1 MINDELPEE
10 NTNEEPKKDSDQN
23 DSDQNSS
30 VSQKT
35 SQEENEIFEILQNS
49 DQVKGQGLLLD
60 PFGQFK
66 TEDELKRFAF
76 GDIDDPE
83 KKYDVYYHGIEKLL
97 KLYPKPV
104 DKIGKKA
111 FKIIREEKN
120 IFLNRG
126 KKLVKGFRKGDAR
139 MAFIP
144 DMEAAANI
152 IQSNY
157 LTGGNLFELFMAFR
171 EENIKLGYFKT
182 VSDKQN

>member
-10 NTNEEPKKDSDQN
+10 NTNEEPENNTDEN
-23 DSDQNSS
+23 PNET
-30 VSQKT
+30 QKT
-35 SQEENEIFEILQNS
+35 TQEENEIFEIIQNS
-49 DQVKGQGLLLD
+49 EQAKGQILLLD
-60 PFGQFK
+60 PFGEFK

-104 DKIGKKA
+104 DKTGKKA

-126 KKLVKGFRKGDAR
+126 KKLIKGFRRGDAR
-139 MAFIP
+139 MAYIP
-144 DMEAAANI
+144 DMETAANI

-157 LTGGNLFELFMAFR
+157 LSGGNLFELFMAFR
-171 EENIKLGYFKT
+171 EQNIKLGYFKT
-182 VSDKQN
+182 VTDEQN